1 MFLKILALLALLPMI
16 ASAHLEAGN
25 STGFLTGINH
35 PIHGTD
41 HILAMVAVGLWAMQ
55 MGRRAIWLIPSI
67 FVVVMVLGEILGLST
82 FHLSGVESGIL
93 ASVLILGILVAGACK
108 VPLLASGAIVGF
120 FALFHGYAHG
130 TEMPLN
136 SSGLAYSLG
145 FVLST
150 VLLHATGLSI
160 GWILQKAQIGKFSQL
175 AGGAI
180 ALGGLYLV
188 FA

>member
-1 MFLKILALLALLPMI
+1 MFLRILALLALLPMI
-16 ASAHLEAGN
+16 ASAHPEAGN
-25 STGFLTGINH
+25 STGFLTGFSH

-41 HILAMVAVGLWAMQ
+41 HILAMVAVGLWAAQ
-55 MGRRAIWLIPSI
+55 MGRRATWLIPSV
-67 FVVVMVLGEILGLST
+67 FVVVMVLGEILGLSKL
-82 FHLSGVESGIL
+82 HLPYVESGIL
-93 ASVLILGILVAGACK
+93 ASVVVLGILVAVACK
-108 VPLLASGAIVGF
+108 LPLLAGGAIVGF

-150 VLLHATGLSI
+150 ALLHATGLSI
-160 GWILQKAQIGKFSQL
+160 GWVAQKARLGKIPQL

-180 ALGGLYLV
+180 ALGGLYLA